1 MAKQILNPGAA
12 PNDGTGDSLRVGAV
26 KLNENF
32 NELYTLLGDGDNLLV
47 TDVDFG
53 NNSIYYN
60 NTVST
65 FSDLNDINPTTYA
78 GLIMLV
84 LNEGSLYYAN
94 NGTWMKLLS
103 DNSQN
108 NVVNYNDTLS
118 NVSYSGEYN
127 DLRNRPDIPSNIT
140 DLGILDGSAGQV
152 LSTDGTGNFTFRDVE
167 ATSVD
172 FSVIFNKPNTLSGYG
187 ITDSFSGSFNDLSDV
202 PVLFSGSYADL
213 TNKPTI
219 PSDVSQ
225 LSDNTNI
232 LFNGDYN
239 NLTDRPTIPTDIS
252 QLTDTSGLLAAATFS
267 GSYNDLTDKPTSF
280 TQLTSIAMNVGNAI
294 DEFSNDNTLAGNS
307 NSAVPTEFAVKG
319 YVDDAIANFSEI
331 GNFSLTTDTGGAS
344 DVGVIETSDA
354 GGIRIVGAT
363 EISGKLTLSAPAG
376 IGLDVT
382 SNVSISGNVT
392 LWNNLI
398 NNLTLP
404 SVTDTV
410 AVVGDISA
418 AVADYLPLAGG
429 TVTGDLTVNGD
440 LNTNNLNL
448 TGTGTYTFTSN
459 TNVELDAGNQIILK
473 NSGNNKLVVGATNID
488 VTGLNIINA
497 PQVSS
502 TTFQTLTLNGGESS
516 GVNGGKVLLAAG
528 SADGQG
534 GPGATYLL
542 GAQGEDANLGTGG
555 AVSIIGGSHLG
566 ARDGGDVD
574 IRNGESSTGNIGK
587 IYIGY
592 RKGQFGTDGSGGEV
606 YLGTAALRIP
616 SSDGTAGQI
625 LTTDGSANLS
635 FTNGFGNEAYDNF
648 GLSTTYSPGVSV
660 AHNNYLNAEAVA
672 GDNGAGN
679 NIEAAVTVTSGYSKI
694 KVELDASVVNIT
706 DNTTEIIIA
715 LERSVNAANAT
726 DVKQFLF
733 PAGQTWFGSQHF
745 TYVDTHGASA
755 GDTVSYKLR
764 VDMSSYANESARI
777 QYGICGDT
785 LYIKEVA

>member
-47 TDVDFG
+47 TDIDFG

-140 DLGILDGSAGQV
+140 DLGIQDGSAGQV

-187 ITDSFSGSFNDLSDV
+187 ITDSFSGSFSDLSDV
-202 PVLFSGSYADL
+202 PVLFSGNYADL

-225 LSDNTNI
+225 LTDNTSI

-239 NLTDRPTIPTDIS
+239 SLTDRPTIPSDIS
-252 QLTDTSGLLAAATFS
+252 QLTDTTGLLAAATFS

-280 TQLTSIAMNVGNAI
+280 TSLTSISMNVGNAI

-307 NSAVPTEFAVKG
+307 NSTVPTEFAVKS
-319 YVDDAIANFSEI
+319 YVDNSIANFSEI
-331 GNFSLTTDTGGAS
+331 GNFSLTTDTGGAN

-354 GGIRIVGAT
+354 GGVRVVGAT
-363 EISGKLTLSAPAG
+363 EITGKLTLSAPAG
-376 IGLDVT
+376 TGLDVT
-382 SNVSISGNVT
+382 SNVSISGNLT
-392 LWNNLI
+392 LGNNLI

-404 SVTDTV
+404 NATDTV
-410 AVVGDISA
+410 AVVGDIST

-429 TVTGDLTVNGD
+429 TVTGNLTVDGD
-440 LNTNNLNL
+440 LNTNGLNL
-448 TGTGTYTFTSN
+448 TGTGTYTFTSS
-459 TNVELDAGNQIILK
+459 TNVEIEAGNQIILK
-473 NSGNNKLVVGATNID
+473 NSGSNKLVVDSTGADILGDLD
-488 VTGLNIINA
+488 VTGDVTANSITFATGASVNEFSDDNTLTDA
-497 PQVSS
+497 SS
-502 TTFQTLTLNGGESS
+502 TAVPTENAVKTY
-516 GVNGGKVLLAAG
+516 VD
-528 SADGQG
+528 SAV
-534 GPGATYLL
+534 GAITTY
-542 GAQGEDANLGTGG
+542 T
-555 AVSIIGGSHLG
+555 
-566 ARDGGDVD
+566 
-574 IRNGESSTGNIGK
+574 
-587 IYIGY
+587 
-592 RKGQFGTDGSGGEV
+592 
-606 YLGTAALRIP
+606 P
-616 SSDGTAGQI
+616 
-625 LTTDGSANLS
+625 
-635 FTNGFGNEAYDNF
+635 GNEAYDNF
-648 GLSTTYSPGVSV
+648 GLSTAFSPGLSVSD
-660 AHNNYLNAEAVA
+660 NDYLNAEAVA

-679 NIEAAVTVTSGYSKI
+679 DIEAGVTITSGYSKI

-706 DNTTEIIIA
+706 DATTEMIVA
-715 LERSVNAANAT
+715 LERSINGANPT

-733 PAGQTWFGSQHF
+733 PPGQNWFGSQHF

-764 VDMSSYANESARI
+764 VDMSSYSNESARI
-777 QYGICGDT
+777 QFGICGDT